1 MSAPSSQLPVLL
13 AVSSGGGPGTLLKW
27 VIVIA
32 VLGTAFLAWFLLR
45 GYGDKGGYKD
55 ND

>member
-1 MSAPSSQLPVLL
+1 MEDAVPPTPGDLPELL

-32 VLGTAFLAWFLLR
+32 VLGMVFLAWFLLR
-45 GYGDKGGYKD
+45 GYRNED
-55 ND
+55 

>member
-1 MSAPSSQLPVLL
+1 MHDTSAQLPAALL
-13 AVSSGGGPGTLLKW
+13 AVSGGGGPGTLLKW

-45 GYGDKGGYKD
+45 GYKD
-55 ND
+55 GNKD